1 LFSSQRFLAILCLG
15 FLIMI
20 LFSLA
25 NLYTEKILEKEIAEV
40 QKEIDSLKEIIRDE
54 REIEYLQSNNF

>member
-1 LFSSQRFLAILCLG
+1 
-15 FLIMI
+15 MI